1 MRLHL
6 TKNKFNED
14 GYWRLPIDET
24 DLLLKQES
32 VYLFDQNGY
41 QLTPTEIA
49 YANADNYPVI
59 HRRHEWMLCKQWMVS
74 KEINCGPHI
83 NHCQL
88 LERKSFADEARQQML
103 FYATRN
109 PLLWKLIRMRPKWGI
124 DMSIDYVDR
133 RGNVFEIFH
142 YEWDNFDYASV
153 EEKKEEV
160 EKFALSVDWDSA
172 AASLLKRKD
181 EWADLSF
188 FEMSKWK
195 TDFFGLSPE
204 KFKDISWES

>member
-6 TKNKFNED
+6 TKNKFNQD

-74 KEINCGPHI
+74 KETNCGPHI

-88 LERKSFADEARQQML
+88 LERKSFADE
-103 FYATRN
+103 
-109 PLLWKLIRMRPKWGI
+109 
-124 DMSIDYVDR
+124 
-133 RGNVFEIFH
+133 
-142 YEWDNFDYASV
+142 
-153 EEKKEEV
+153 EKKEEI

-172 AASLLKRKD
+172 AACLLKRKD

>member
-1 MRLHL
+1 MRLYL

-14 GYWRLPIDET
+14 GYWRTPIDKT

-32 VYLFDQNGY
+32 VHLFDQNGY

-74 KEINCGPHI
+74 REINCGPHI

-142 YEWDNFDYASV
+142 YEWDNFDQSSV
-153 EEKKEEV
+153 EEKKEEIEDMDFVRYEEHDDV
-160 EKFALSVDWDSA
+160 EYKKH
-172 AASLLKRKD
+172 LKN
-181 EWADLSF
+181 F
-188 FEMSKWK
+188 FK
-195 TDFFGLSPE
+195 GE
-204 KFKDISWES
+204 K

>member
-6 TKNKFNED
+6 TKSKFNED
-14 GYWRLPIDET
+14 GYWHIPIDKT
-24 DLLLKQES
+24 DLLLRQES
-32 VYLFDQNGY
+32 VHLFDQNGY

-49 YANADNYPVI
+49 YANANNHPAI
-59 HRRHEWMLCKQWMVS
+59 CRRCEWMLYKEWMVS

-83 NHCQL
+83 NHCHL
-88 LERKSFADEARQQML
+88 LERKSFADEAKQQML

-142 YEWDNFDYASV
+142 YEWDNFDLSSV
-153 EEKKEEV
+153 KEKKEEI
-160 EKFALSVDWDSA
+160 EKFALSVDWDDA
-172 AASLLKRKD
+172 ATSLIKRKD
-181 EWADLSF
+181 EWAHLSF

-204 KFKDISWES
+204 KFKDICWET